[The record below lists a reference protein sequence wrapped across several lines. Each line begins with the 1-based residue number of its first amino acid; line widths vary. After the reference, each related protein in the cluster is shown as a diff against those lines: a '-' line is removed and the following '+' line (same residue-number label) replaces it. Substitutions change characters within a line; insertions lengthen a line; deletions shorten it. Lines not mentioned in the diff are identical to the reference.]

1 MLRRAWKP
9 VLGAAALMAPPAY
22 YFYVSHNRSPTT
34 TFSIDVKEK
43 GPDGKTHVVKR
54 SFPLLSKL
62 AVDQR
67 ISESPVSSGTSS
79 QTQTPSEGLVWK
91 HTTARISSNDPVED
105 MYVHATISTEATSS
119 DPARNLLFYSVLDG
133 HAGFDTS
140 RLLSHVLIPA
150 VVLELSSSVASDGG
164 ASPKTSSI
172 FDKYLFYPRSHT
184 LMDASQEGHVE
195 RVSQAIRK
203 AFEDVD
209 FEIVNGPLRVL
220 AANVSKLDLN
230 VPDLGKHPMGGASM
244 SLALSGS
251 CALMAL
257 LDPLRRDLFVACTG
271 DSRAVAGI
279 WEEDDDGTGKWRVE
293 VLTEDQ
299 TGRNANE
306 AERMRSEHP
315 ASEAEDL
322 ILRGRVLGG
331 LAVTRAFGDAEYK
344 WPREGEELLYKAFI
358 KSTGTAVYRAPAR
371 LKTPPYVIAT
381 PIVTHHKLSL
391 PNPASSEPKPS
402 SSLKF
407 LVLAT
412 DGLWDELSSEDVV
425 ALVGGYFAG
434 LKGTISKS
442 SLPALVPTTVGSL
455 TAQGKEE
462 TKGNGQEGSWAFVD
476 DNVSAHLIRNAFG
489 GGDEGKL
496 RKVLSIP
503 APHSRDWRDD
513 VTVTVVWWEEAQ
525 DDRTKEKV

>member
-244 SLALSGS
+244 SLALSGEPCILQSVFLQWSSDIVPGS

-306 AERMRSEHP
+306 AERCVRC
-315 ASEAEDL
+315 
-322 ILRGRVLGG
+322 RVRYSLM
-331 LAVTRAFGDAEYK
+331 FSS
-344 WPREGEELLYKAFI
+344 AFI
-358 KSTGTAVYRAPAR
+358 
-371 LKTPPYVIAT
+371 
-381 PIVTHHKLSL
+381 
-391 PNPASSEPKPS
+391 
-402 SSLKF
+402 
-407 LVLAT
+407 
-412 DGLWDELSSEDVV
+412 
-425 ALVGGYFAG
+425 
-434 LKGTISKS
+434 
-442 SLPALVPTTVGSL
+442 
-455 TAQGKEE
+455 
-462 TKGNGQEGSWAFVD
+462 
-476 DNVSAHLIRNAFG
+476 
-489 GGDEGKL
+489 
-496 RKVLSIP
+496 
-503 APHSRDWRDD
+503 
-513 VTVTVVWWEEAQ
+513 
-525 DDRTKEKV
+525 